1 MQNRLKAI
9 YMTQLAHSSP
19 RPLLQKENALANLL
33 HDKRRLVWGQAG
45 PVIVAKAVLYQ
56 PEASQCPNM

>member
-1 MQNRLKAI
+1 
-9 YMTQLAHSSP
+9 MTQLAHSSP